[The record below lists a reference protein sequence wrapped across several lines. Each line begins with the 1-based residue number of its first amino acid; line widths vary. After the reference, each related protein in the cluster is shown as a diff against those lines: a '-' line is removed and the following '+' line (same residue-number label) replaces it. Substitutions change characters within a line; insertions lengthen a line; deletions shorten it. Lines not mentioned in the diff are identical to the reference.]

1 MSVYI
6 VTYDLH
12 KGATP
17 FDYERLVTLIKEEG
31 SWACLGS
38 SAYLVE
44 SEQSAKQLRDHYNE
58 VLTEE
63 DMLYV
68 GIVQAPAAWHGYSK
82 EVSDWI
88 ISKLNR
94 I

>member
-38 SAYLVE
+38 STYLVE
-44 SEQSAKQLRDHYNE
+44 SEQLLNSQESN
-58 VLTEE
+58 
-63 DMLYV
+63 
-68 GIVQAPAAWHGYSK
+68 
-82 EVSDWI
+82 
-88 ISKLNR
+88 KLQ
-94 I
+94 

>member
-6 VTYDLH
+6 VTCDLH

-44 SEQSAKQLRDHYNE
+44 SEQLFNSQESN
-58 VLTEE
+58 
-63 DMLYV
+63 
-68 GIVQAPAAWHGYSK
+68 
-82 EVSDWI
+82 
-88 ISKLNR
+88 KLQ
-94 I
+94 

>member
-31 SWACLGS
+31 SW
-38 SAYLVE
+38 LV
-44 SEQSAKQLRDHYNE
+44 SVALR
-58 VLTEE
+58 
-63 DMLYV
+63 
-68 GIVQAPAAWHGYSK
+68 IW
-82 EVSDWI
+82 
-88 ISKLNR
+88 
-94 I
+94 